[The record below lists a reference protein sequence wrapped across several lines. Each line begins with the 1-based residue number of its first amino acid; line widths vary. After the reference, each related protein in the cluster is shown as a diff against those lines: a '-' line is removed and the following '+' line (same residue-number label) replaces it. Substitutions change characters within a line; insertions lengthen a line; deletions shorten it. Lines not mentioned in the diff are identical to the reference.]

1 MRVITAW
8 LIYLAV
14 VVGGG
19 ALLAPV
25 LYRSV
30 QQTAVRVPALRPL
43 AEQPFHRYV
52 NRSLLGLALL
62 GLWPLLRRRD
72 FMTWRELGWTGEPR
86 PGRRAGLGVLLGI
99 GGLGLAG
106 GVVLAVGARVW
117 RPELSGAELARIAT
131 LAAGSAL
138 AVAMIEETLFRGLL
152 QGSLRRVW
160 PPAAALVFSSTVYA
174 ALHFL
179 NRVRWNAPVD
189 WTSGFAVL
197 GLMVAGFGAWEQ
209 VVPGFL
215 NLCLAGLL
223 LGWAFER
230 GGSLYFPAGL
240 HAGWVFALK
249 LYQALTLP
257 AAAGGG
263 AGGLWGS
270 HKLTDGWVVLP
281 ALAVTAL
288 VVPRALSRPEATS
301 GRP

>member
-14 VVGGG
+14 VVIGG

-30 QQTAVRVPALRPL
+30 QQTAVHVPALRPL

-52 NRSLLGLALL
+52 NRALLGLALL

-72 FMTWRELGWTGEPR
+72 LMTWRELGWTGEPQ
-86 PGRRAGLGVLLGI
+86 PGSRVGRGLLLGI

-106 GVVLAVGARVW
+106 GVVLGVGARVW
-117 RPELSGAELARIAT
+117 RPELSGAELARIGT

-138 AVAMIEETLFRGLL
+138 AVAVIEETLFRGLL

-160 PPAAALVFSSTVYA
+160 SSAAALVFSSVVYA

-179 NRVRWNAPVD
+179 NRVRWDAPVD

-197 GLMVAGFGAWEQ
+197 GMMVAGFGAWEQ
-209 VVPGFL
+209 VLPGLL

-249 LYQALTLP
+249 LYHALTLP
-257 AAAGGG
+257 VVAGGS
-263 AGGLWGS
+263 GGLWGS
-270 HKLTDGWVVLP
+270 HKLTDGWVALP

-288 VVPRALSRPEATS
+288 VVPRVLPRPKGVP
-301 GRP
+301 GRS